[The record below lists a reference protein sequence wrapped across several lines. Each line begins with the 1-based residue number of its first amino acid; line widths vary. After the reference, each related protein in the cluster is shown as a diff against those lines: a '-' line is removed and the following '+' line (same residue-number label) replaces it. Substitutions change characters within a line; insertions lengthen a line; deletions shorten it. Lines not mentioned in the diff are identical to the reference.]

1 MKKLSFAAR
10 ALFIAISAMSVV
22 ACGSG
27 DKNDA
32 NDTTKNVSGTQQGE
46 AFESSI
52 NIRYVDQDSLMKHY
66 DYAIDQSEVLKKID
80 LELQQFQAQLGRS
93 LQNKQ
98 AAIQQKVQSNGYLS
112 EASYNAD
119 MQELQRLDQQSQA
132 QYGARYEADMKRV
145 AEINEA
151 VIKSI
156 DDYII
161 EYNKEKKYDAIL
173 YKQAGLYFNPALDI
187 TGELVKGLN
196 AKYKATKGDK
206 AEDKTAEDKK

>member
-1 MKKLSFAAR
+1 MKKLTLAAR
-10 ALFIAISAMSVV
+10 VLLIAFSAISVA

-32 NDTTKNVSGTQQGE
+32 NDSTKNVAGAQKGE
-46 AFESSI
+46 AFESNI

-119 MQELQRLDQQSQA
+119 MQELQRLDQQSQS
-132 QYGARYEADMKRV
+132 QYATRYEADMKRA

-196 AKYKATKGDK
+196 AKYKATKGNDK
-206 AEDKTAEDKK
+206 AEEEKK